1 MKKSTKYIILSAA
14 LLVVGVLVYIKLDT
28 ANNIEDNGLTPSQ
41 SNAEEQENENTTG
54 ADPIVVGDEIYPSGE
69 YVNVR
74 TSAEV
79 NNGYINNI
87 LVEIPTPNRIG
98 IVDSIVVADGHTW
111 YNVQMNQ
118 EFTNENYGWVR
129 ADVVTKNV

>member
-1 MKKSTKYIILSAA
+1 MIASAG
-14 LLVVGVLVYIKLDT
+14 LLVIGGLVYLKLESL
-28 ANNIEDNGLTPSQ
+28 NNIEDNGLSPSE
-41 SNAEEQENENTTG
+41 SNAAEQEAENTTG
-54 ADPIVVGDEIYPSGE
+54 SNPIAVGDEIYPSGE

-79 NNGYINNI
+79 NNGYYNNL

-118 EFTNENYGWVR
+118 DFTNENYGWVR
-129 ADVVTKNV
+129 ADVVTKNI

>member
-54 ADPIVVGDEIYPSGE
+54 TNPIVVGDEIYPSGE

-129 ADVVTKNV
+129 ADVVTKNI

>member
-1 MKKSTKYIILSAA
+1 MKKSTKYIILSAG
-14 LLVVGVLVYIKLDT
+14 LLVVGILVYIKLDT

-54 ADPIVVGDEIYPSGE
+54 ANPIVVGDEIYPSGE

-79 NNGYINNI
+79 NNGYYNNL

-111 YNVQMNQ
+111 Y
-118 EFTNENYGWVR
+118 R
-129 ADVVTKNV
+129 S

>member
-1 MKKSTKYIILSAA
+1 MKKSTKYMIASAG
-14 LLVVGVLVYIKLDT
+14 LLVIGVLVYFKLESL
-28 ANNIEDNGLTPSQ
+28 NNIEDNGLTPSE
-41 SNAEEQENENTTG
+41 SNAAAQELENTTG
-54 ADPIVVGDEIYPSGE
+54 ANAIVVGDEIYPSGE

-74 TSAEV
+74 SSAEV
-79 NNGYINNI
+79 NNGWFNNI
-87 LVEIPTPNRIG
+87 IVEIPTPNRIG

-111 YNVQMNQ
+111 YNVQINQ